1 MYIHVY
7 MHASTYIY
15 ICTCIY
21 YREGEGDNDLASLAE
36 VGLKELIAAASL
48 VHANAI
54 LHPVLE

>member
-1 MYIHVY
+1 